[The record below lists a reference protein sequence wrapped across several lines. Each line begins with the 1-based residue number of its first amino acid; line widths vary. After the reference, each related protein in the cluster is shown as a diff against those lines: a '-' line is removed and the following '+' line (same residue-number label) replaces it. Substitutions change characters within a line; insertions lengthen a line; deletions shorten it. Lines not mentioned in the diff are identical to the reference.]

1 MISTAKENLSYE
13 EFGHAIRELAQL
25 VANSGFKPD
34 AILSIARGGFM
45 IGGALGYAL
54 GVKNTLAMSVEFY
67 TGEDKRLPVPVV
79 LPPIPKVSDFQGLT
93 ILIADDVADT
103 GETLKLVQKFVAPHV
118 KQAKSA
124 VLYEKPHSVIKPDYA
139 WQKTD
144 KWINFPWS
152 TLPSVSPN
160 S

>member
-1 MISTAKENLSYE
+1 MSSEKLTLTYE
-13 EFGHAIRELAQL
+13 GFGLAIRELAQSI
-25 VANSGFKPD
+25 ADSGYKPD
-34 AILSIARGGFM
+34 AILSIARGGFL

-67 TGEDKRLPVPVV
+67 TGENQRLSVPVV
-79 LPPIPKVSDFQGLT
+79 LPPIPKVSDFQGLS

-103 GETLKLVQKFVAPHV
+103 GETLKLVKDFVAPHV
-118 KQAKSA
+118 RQARCA
-124 VLYEKPHSVIKPDYA
+124 VLYEKPHSVIKPDYS